1 MTQRLKQWLHTVEG
15 IQRYKRYQTDFSGTI
30 LKTMSKNLSEIR
42 PMSEEEKR

>member
-1 MTQRLKQWLHTVEG
+1 MTQRLKKWLHVVEG

-30 LKTMSKNLSEIR
+30 SKAMSKNLLEIR